1 MQMICGEDETQLTC
15 DLITESGERFSQQL
29 LSSDFAT
36 IPKFKGILNKK
47 TMKQEF
53 EEKEAVLRDDISKLE
68 EESRAMENG
77 IDSSNPAFEAFR
89 KHRSITEI
97 NRGIMTELI
106 RAVYIH
112 EGGEI
117 DIDFAFSDETARAAE
132 FIEAN
137 RAAVNS

>member
-1 MQMICGEDETQLTC
+1 MLETL
-15 DLITESGERFSQQL
+15 G
-29 LSSDFAT
+29 
-36 IPKFKGILNKK
+36 
-47 TMKQEF
+47 
-53 EEKEAVLRDDISKLE
+53 

-77 IDSSNPAFEAFR
+77 VTSANPAFEAFR
-89 KHRSITEI
+89 KYRGITEI

-117 DIDFAFSDETARAAE
+117 DIDFAFGDETARAAE

-137 RAAVNS
+137 RVAVNS